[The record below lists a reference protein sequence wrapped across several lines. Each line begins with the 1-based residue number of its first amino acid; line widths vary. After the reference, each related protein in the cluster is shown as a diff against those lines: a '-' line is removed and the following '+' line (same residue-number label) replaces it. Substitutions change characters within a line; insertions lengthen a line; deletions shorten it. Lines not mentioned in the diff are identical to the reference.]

1 VAKLPHARS
10 EIQPSNVKAVATYG
24 IDAYG
29 EDLFLPFTDVGLTET
44 ALVFST
50 AVVTRDLEDSNQPMD
65 DFPAVYSDTDAGL
78 LLNEGNDTAFSQTY
92 SFVPDM
98 TAIIYAIHLVFP
110 AVVTCSAF
118 TSGTLNVGA
127 LHIKITERSTNNRLL
142 YENTFQSNAA
152 NLTGTGTSLHF
163 FQRDIVETIKIEK
176 GNPIDILVELVTV
189 KTGTNTR
196 QEGYCTPA
204 PYLKT
209 AVMKRFTPAGIALHL
224 HADLAHA
231 DGVFKYKKDRV
242 SMLGQ

>member
-1 VAKLPHARS
+1 MPHARS

-44 ALVFST
+44 ALTFST
-50 AVVTRDLEDSNQPMD
+50 AVVTRDVEDSNQPMD

-78 LLNEGNDTAFSQTY
+78 LLNEGDDTQFSQTY

-176 GNPIDILVELVTV
+176 GNPIDILVELITV

-196 QEGYCTPA
+196 QEGLCNLA

-209 AVMKRFTPAGIALHL
+209 AVLKRFTPAGIALDL
-224 HADLAHA
+224 HADLSHA
-231 DGVFKYKKDRV
+231 DGVFKYKQDRV

>member
-1 VAKLPHARS
+1 VANMPHARS
-10 EIQPSNVKAVATYG
+10 EIQPSNVKATATYD
-24 IDAYG
+24 ISSYG

-50 AVVTRDLEDSNQPMD
+50 AVITRDLENSNQPMD
-65 DFPAVYSDTDAGL
+65 DFPAVYSAVDAGL
-78 LLNEGNDTAFSQTY
+78 LLNEGNNTQFSQTY

-176 GNPIDILVELVTV
+176 GNPIDILVELITV

-196 QEGYCTPA
+196 QEGLCNLA

-209 AVMKRFTPAGIALHL
+209 AVLKRFTPAGMALHL
-224 HADLAHA
+224 HADLSHA

>member
-1 VAKLPHARS
+1 MPHVNG
-10 EIQPSNVKAVATYG
+10 ELQPSKVKSVSVYNVG
-24 IDAYG
+24 DYG

-44 ALVFST
+44 ALTFST
-50 AVVTRDLEDSNQPMD
+50 AVVSRDTDDSNQPMD

-78 LLNEGNDTAFSQTY
+78 LLNEGDDTQLSQTY
-92 SFVPDM
+92 TFNPDM
-98 TAIIYAIHLVFP
+98 TAIIYAIHLSFP

-127 LHIKITERSTNNRLL
+127 LHLKITERSTNDRLL
-142 YENTFQSNAA
+142 YENTFQSGAA

-163 FQRDIVETIKIEK
+163 FQRDIVETILVRK

-196 QEGYCTPA
+196 QEGYAPLA

-209 AVMKRFTPAGIALHL
+209 AVLKRFTPAGIALHL
-224 HADLAHA
+224 HADLSHA
-231 DGVFKYKKDRV
+231 DGVYKYTKNRV
-242 SMLGQ
+242 SNLGQ